1 MLLVPRV
8 RVVRIRTYTGLCCPE
23 SQVLMVAWQTFAS
36 VLLCKSSFCSSERQ
50 AWGCPGLLW
59 QRKLSGSRHGAVS
72 LGIKLTASFKL
83 SNLSNLVSWS
93 CVWVTCTQQGAGCP
107 SLCWLMVLWGE
118 GEARGEAGCAC
129 FVVDGG
135 FIYKTRV

>member
-1 MLLVPRV
+1 MLSRVPGADG
-8 RVVRIRTYTGLCCPE
+8 GLADVHF
-23 SQVLMVAWQTFAS
+23 SHVLH
-36 VLLCKSSFCSSERQ
+36 VLLRKSSFCSSERQ

-59 QRKLSGSRHGAVS
+59 QRKLSGSRHGALS